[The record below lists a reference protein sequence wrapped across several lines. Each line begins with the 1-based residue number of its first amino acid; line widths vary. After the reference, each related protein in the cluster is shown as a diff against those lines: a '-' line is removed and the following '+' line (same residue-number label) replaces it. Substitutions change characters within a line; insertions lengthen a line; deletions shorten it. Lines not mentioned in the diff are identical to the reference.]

1 MMMGAAWI
9 SWRTTMTVIITASQI
24 PALMS
29 FRTRDVTGVEGQT
42 FSFTCEYPQSWQS
55 NAKYL
60 CREDDNDNILIHTD
74 RHNQWETNGRFSLYD
89 NTTGAFLLVQVDRLV
104 QEDGGRYRCGVHVD
118 LQPDH
123 ISVIH
128 LNVSQAKPPTNLTR
142 HINEVSTTSTDVKV
156 DKLNISLFLT
166 AAMCAAA
173 ILFVCL
179 FTLCLLCAVKHQR
192 SGPRQNRE
200 TSGDYE
206 TMTPGEGTEPEPR
219 CTCSSSDCAAL
230 SAPTLPP
237 PDLCPHSTSKHR
249 ESTVSLGEYAE
260 VDVRGH
266 VCQYQ
271 HLDLSQLE
279 DHVYHALCGPKD
291 GPIQMNC

>member
-1 MMMGAAWI
+1 MGAAGI

-24 PALMS
+24 PALIS
-29 FRTRDVTGVEGQT
+29 VRTTAVTGVEGQT
-42 FSFTCEYPQSWQS
+42 FNFTCEYPQSWQG

-60 CREDDNDNILIHTD
+60 CREDDNDNHLIRTD

-89 NTTGAFLLVQVDRLV
+89 NTTAAFFLVQVDRLV
-104 QEDGGRYRCGVHVD
+104 PEDGGTYWCGVDVS

-128 LNVSQAKPPTNLTR
+128 LNVSRAAKSPNNRTH
-142 HINEVSTTSTDVKV
+142 HINEVSTIQTDVKV
-156 DKLNISLFLT
+156 DKLNMSLFLT
-166 AAMCAAA
+166 AAMCVAAM
-173 ILFVCL
+173 LFVCL

-200 TSGDYE
+200 TSADYE

-219 CTCSSSDCAAL
+219 CTCSPSDCAAP
-230 SAPTLPP
+230 SAPPP
-237 PDLCPHSTSKHR
+237 PPRDLCPHFTSKHR
-249 ESTVSLGEYAE
+249 ESAVTLGEYAE

-279 DHVYHALCGPKD
+279 DHVYHRLCGPKD
-291 GPIQMNC
+291 GPMQMNC

>member
-1 MMMGAAWI
+1 MGAAGI

-24 PALMS
+24 PALIS
-29 FRTRDVTGVEGQT
+29 VRTRDVTGVEGQR

-89 NTTGAFLLVQVDRLV
+89 NTTAAFLLVQVDRLV
-104 QEDGGRYRCGVHVD
+104 LEDGGRYRCGVHVD

-128 LNVSQAKPPTNLTR
+128 LNVSQ
-142 HINEVSTTSTDVKV
+142 E
-156 DKLNISLFLT
+156 LNISLFLT

-230 SAPTLPP
+230 SAPPLPP